1 MRRQTV
7 DDRALYECYDGAV
20 KTVSALDVRRRF
32 GQLLDEAAAGERI
45 VIERAGIPLAAL
57 VPLGDL
63 AGSDPGRVAERQLAA
78 LAEVRRLVA
87 EAPPAPAGWDA
98 ARFVR
103 SDRDRDRD
111 DPGRARR
118 PG

>member
-1 MRRQTV
+1 MTM
-7 DDRALYECYDGAV
+7 

-57 VPLGDL
+57 VPLADL
-63 AGSDPGRVAERQLAA
+63 AGSDPGRLAERQMAA
-78 LAEVRRLVA
+78 LAEIRRLVA

-103 SDRDRDRD
+103 RDRDRDR
-111 DPGRARR
+111 GRDR
-118 PG
+118 PGDTRPHEGATPDHAPQPR

>member
-1 MRRQTV
+1 M
-7 DDRALYECYDGAV
+7 

-63 AGSDPGRVAERQLAA
+63 VGSDPVRAGERQLAA
-78 LAEVRRLVA
+78 LAEIRRLVA

-103 SDRDRDRD
+103 IDRDRD
-111 DPGRARR
+111 DVGPVAPTAPSRLDPR
-118 PG
+118 PR